1 MNKDKIKEDYPFST
15 KIIAEFQVVHPKE
28 KDEHLALA
36 SLNSLKALLDVP
48 KEQIEMNKDL
58 LYISA
63 DLWVGGMANKNGH
76 AITTED
82 TIALAKQIP
91 HKYLNLEHD
100 ESVVVGSLFSY
111 GFREYANER
120 KLIAEEDIEDLD
132 KPLVASGG
140 GFVWRSVNQD
150 LAELLVEASDKNS
163 LKYGQASFSWEV
175 YFKEF
180 SIMEGSK
187 FVDQAEIIDDE
198 DEINKRIPFLKDTG
212 GSGEYEG
219 KEIYRLVKGPKLF
232 LGAGIV
238 ANPAADVKGILTSET
253 KEDVENIMEAKAD
266 SSKVSKQV
274 EVSLQNKL
282 DDHRE
287 KVGSDKRKK
296 TTLAKLKTVYNRG
309 IGAYRT
315 NPQSVRPTVK
325 SPQQWAQARVNSF
338 LYVLRNLRFRSGKHD
353 TDLLPTSHPMAGK
366 DKRKATISQSKKINV
381 KKYTAMK
388 IKNQEDYKTVLAS
401 VCESEEVDH
410 KLLAA
415 LEANFDKVTASAIA
429 DAIRDESAEFATEK
443 KELEEAKTMAAEEKA
458 TIEAELAELKEKSE
472 ASDKELEEIKAKL
485 VAEEQSRIFSERM
498 EALEK
503 DYDLEADD
511 SKVIARQIK
520 DLDEGGYDAW
530 LEDFKVFAKEKS
542 KDYKALKAE
551 EMKKQ
556 KEEEAE
562 AATAKASTEEAE
574 EQKESREKEEA
585 EKLIAS
591 AQEDVKQ
598 EVASTQHEE
607 KVSLTDQFKDFE
619 LELAGK

>member
-1 MNKDKIKEDYPFST
+1 MNKDQIKKDYPFST
-15 KIIAEFQVVHPKE
+15 KITAEYQVIHPKE
-28 KDEHLALA
+28 RDEHLALA
-36 SLNSLKALLDVP
+36 SLDSLKALLDVP

-100 ESVVVGSLFSY
+100 EDVVVGSLFSY

-120 KLIAEEDIEDLD
+120 NLISEEDIKDLN
-132 KPLVASGG
+132 KPIVASGG
-140 GFVWRSVNQD
+140 GFVWRSINPD
-150 LAELLVEASDKNS
+150 LAELLIEASDKNS

-180 SIMEGSK
+180 AIMEGSK
-187 FVDQAEIIDDE
+187 FVNQAEIIDDE
-198 DEINKRIPFLKDTG
+198 SEIEKRVPFLKDNG

-238 ANPAADVKGILTSET
+238 GNPAADVKGILTSET
-253 KEDVENIMEAKAD
+253 EEDVKIKVEA
-266 SSKVSKQV
+266 SKDYEDQ
-274 EVSLQNKL
+274 EV
-282 DDHRE
+282 
-287 KVGSDKRKK
+287 KK
-296 TTLAKLKTVYNRG
+296 TSKKKKE
-309 IGAYRT
+309 I
-315 NPQSVRPTVK
+315 
-325 SPQQWAQARVNSF
+325 
-338 LYVLRNLRFRSGKHD
+338 
-353 TDLLPTSHPMAGK
+353 SH
-366 DKRKATISQSKKINV
+366 SKKINV

-410 KLLAA
+410 KLLAS

-429 DAIRDESAEFATEK
+429 DAIRDESAKFATEK
-443 KELEEAKTMAAEEKA
+443 KELEEAKVKAAEEKA
-458 TIEAELAELKEKSE
+458 KIEAELTELKEKSE
-472 ASDKELEEIKAKL
+472 ASEEELKEIKAKL
-485 VAEEQSRIFSERM
+485 VAEEQTRIFSERM

-511 SKVIARQIK
+511 SKVIAKQIK
-520 DLDEGGYDAW
+520 SLDEGGYDAW

-542 KDYKALKAE
+542 KDYKAKKAE
-551 EMKKQ
+551 EMKKKQ
-556 KEEEAE
+556 EEEEEAIK
-562 AATAKASTEEAE
+562 AKSSTEETE
-574 EQKESREKEEA
+574 EQKESREKEDA
-585 EKLIAS
+585 AKLIAS

-607 KVSLTDQFKDFE
+607 KVSLADQFTEFE
-619 LELAGK
+619 LELEGK

>member
-1 MNKDKIKEDYPFST
+1 MNKDQIKKDYPFST
-15 KIIAEFQVVHPKE
+15 KITAEYQVIHPKE
-28 KDEHLALA
+28 RDEHLALA
-36 SLNSLKALLDVP
+36 SLDSLKALLDVP

-100 ESVVVGSLFSY
+100 EDVVVGSLFSY

-120 KLIAEEDIEDLD
+120 NLISEEDIKDLN
-132 KPLVASGG
+132 KPIVASGG
-140 GFVWRSVNQD
+140 GFVWRSINPD

-180 SIMEGSK
+180 AIMEGSK
-187 FVDQAEIIDDE
+187 FVNQAQIIDDE
-198 DEINKRIPFLKDTG
+198 SEIEKRVPFLKDNG

-219 KEIYRLVKGPKLF
+219 KEIYRL
-232 LGAGIV
+232 
-238 ANPAADVKGILTSET
+238 AADVKGILTSET
-253 KEDVENIMEAKAD
+253 EEDVKIKVEA
-266 SSKVSKQV
+266 SKDYEDQEVKRTSK
-274 EVSLQNKL
+274 
-282 DDHRE
+282 
-287 KVGSDKRKK
+287 KK
-296 TTLAKLKTVYNRG
+296 KG
-309 IGAYRT
+309 I
-315 NPQSVRPTVK
+315 
-325 SPQQWAQARVNSF
+325 
-338 LYVLRNLRFRSGKHD
+338 
-353 TDLLPTSHPMAGK
+353 SH
-366 DKRKATISQSKKINV
+366 SKKINV

-410 KLLAA
+410 KLLAS

-429 DAIRDESAEFATEK
+429 DAIRDESAKFATEK
-443 KELEEAKTMAAEEKA
+443 KELEEAKVKAAEEKA
-458 TIEAELAELKEKSE
+458 KIEAELTELKEKSE
-472 ASDKELEEIKAKL
+472 ASEEELKDIKAKL
-485 VAEEQSRIFSERM
+485 VAEEQTRIFSERM

-511 SKVIARQIK
+511 SKVIAKQIK
-520 DLDEGGYDAW
+520 SLDEGGYDAW

-542 KDYKALKAE
+542 KDYKAKKAE
-551 EMKKQ
+551 EMKKKQ
-556 KEEEAE
+556 EEEEEAIK
-562 AATAKASTEEAE
+562 AKSSTEETE
-574 EQKESREKEEA
+574 EQKESREKEDA
-585 EKLIAS
+585 AKLIAS

-607 KVSLTDQFKDFE
+607 KVSLADQFTEFE
-619 LELAGK
+619 LELEGK

>member
-1 MNKDKIKEDYPFST
+1 MNIEKIKEEYPFST
-15 KIIAEFQVVHPKE
+15 KIIAEYQVVHPKE
-28 KDEHLALA
+28 RDEHLALA
-36 SLNSLKALLDVP
+36 SLDSLKELLNVP

-100 ESVVVGSLFSY
+100 EDTVVGSLFSY

-120 KLIAEEDIEDLD
+120 KLIAEEDIQDLD

-253 KEDVENIMEAKAD
+253 EEDVENVMEANAD

-296 TTLAKLKTVYNRG
+296 TTIAKLKVVYNRG

-338 LYVLRNLRFRSGKHD
+338 LYALRNLRFRSGKHD
-353 TDLLPTSHPMAGK
+353 TDLLPASHPMAGK

-401 VCESEEVDH
+401 ICESEEVDH

-429 DAIRDESAEFATEK
+429 DAIRDESAKFATEK

-458 TIEAELAELKEKSE
+458 KIEAELAELKEKSA

-520 DLDEGGYDAW
+520 DLDESGYDAW

-542 KDYKALKAE
+542 KDYKAMKAE

-556 KEEEAE
+556 KEEAEAE
-562 AATAKASTEEAE
+562 TAKASTEEAE

-607 KVSLTDQFKDFE
+607 KVSLADQFKDFE

>member
-1 MNKDKIKEDYPFST
+1 
-15 KIIAEFQVVHPKE
+15 
-28 KDEHLALA
+28 
-36 SLNSLKALLDVP
+36 
-48 KEQIEMNKDL
+48 
-58 LYISA
+58 
-63 DLWVGGMANKNGH
+63 
-76 AITTED
+76 
-82 TIALAKQIP
+82 
-91 HKYLNLEHD
+91 
-100 ESVVVGSLFSY
+100 
-111 GFREYANER
+111 
-120 KLIAEEDIEDLD
+120 
-132 KPLVASGG
+132 
-140 GFVWRSVNQD
+140 
-150 LAELLVEASDKNS
+150 
-163 LKYGQASFSWEV
+163 
-175 YFKEF
+175 
-180 SIMEGSK
+180 
-187 FVDQAEIIDDE
+187 
-198 DEINKRIPFLKDTG
+198 
-212 GSGEYEG
+212 
-219 KEIYRLVKGPKLF
+219 
-232 LGAGIV
+232 
-238 ANPAADVKGILTSET
+238 
-253 KEDVENIMEAKAD
+253 MEAKAD

-282 DDHRE
+282 DAHRE

-296 TTLAKLKTVYNRG
+296 TTLAKLKVVYNRG

-429 DAIRDESAEFATEK
+429 DAIRDESAKFATEK

-458 TIEAELAELKEKSE
+458 TIEAELAELKERSE

>member
-1 MNKDKIKEDYPFST
+1 MNKDQIKKDYPFST
-15 KIIAEFQVVHPKE
+15 KIIAEYQVVHPKE
-28 KDEHLALA
+28 RDEHLALA
-36 SLNSLKALLDVP
+36 SLDSLKALLDVP
-48 KEQIEMNKDL
+48 KEQIEMNRDL

-100 ESVVVGSLFSY
+100 EDVVVGSLFSY

-120 KLIAEEDIEDLD
+120 NLISEEDIEDLN
-132 KPLVASGG
+132 KPIVASGG
-140 GFVWRSVNQD
+140 GFVWRSIKPE

-198 DEINKRIPFLKDTG
+198 SEIEKRLPFLKDNG

-238 ANPAADVKGILTSET
+238 GNPAADVKGILTTET
-253 KEDVENIMEAKAD
+253 KEDVETKLEAND
-266 SSKVSKQV
+266 NSSKVSKTV
-274 EVSLQNKL
+274 EKSLQTKL
-282 DDHRE
+282 TDHKE
-287 KVGSDKRKK
+287 KVGSDKRKQ
-296 TTLAKLKTVYNRG
+296 TTLGKLKIVYNRG
-309 IGAYRT
+309 IGAYNT
-315 NPQSVRPTVK
+315 NPSSVRPTVS

-338 LYVLRNLRFRSGKHD
+338 LHVLRNLKFRSGKHD

-366 DKRKATISQSKKINV
+366 DKKKAKISQSKKINV

-410 KLLAA
+410 KLLAS

-429 DAIRDESAEFATEK
+429 DAIRDESAKFATEK

-458 TIEAELAELKEKSE
+458 KIEAELTELKEKSE

-511 SKVIARQIK
+511 SKVIAKQIK
-520 DLDEGGYDAW
+520 GLDEGGYDAW
-530 LEDFKVFAKEKS
+530 LGDFKVFAKEKS
-542 KDYKALKAE
+542 KDYKMKKAE

-556 KEEEAE
+556 EEEEEAVK
-562 AATAKASTEEAE
+562 AKASTEETE
-574 EQKESREKEEA
+574 EQKESREKEDA

-607 KVSLTDQFKDFE
+607 KVSLEDQFSNFE
-619 LELAGK
+619 LELEGK